1 MDDDPVHTGEKN
13 VPIIYI
19 KSILLQFQST
29 YETTLKGESH
39 RDERLKVFMTV
50 VLRFL
55 VLTSFI
61 FGVCVCFIVI
71 ININ

>member
-1 MDDDPVHTGEKN
+1 MDDDPVHTGEKKTCESS
-13 VPIIYI
+13 I

-29 YETTLKGESH
+29 YETNLKGESH

-55 VLTSFI
+55 VLAFFI
-61 FGVCVCFIVI
+61 FGVCVCVI
-71 ININ
+71 F